1 MNLKFLKKLLIVTL
15 GSFIVSAAVYWFM
28 IPYNLTIGGTA
39 GLAIAVTKFL
49 PGIPVGI
56 FLLAIN
62 VILFILAFV
71 LVGSEFGGFSI
82 YSTVFLSLLLALFE
96 KVFPNVQPL
105 VDTKFMSM
113 ILGVGFVA
121 VGVAVTLN
129 QNASTGGTDIVA
141 KILNKYFHIDLS
153 VGVFLADFVVILIGT
168 MAYGIEAGLYGLVG
182 VIFNAVVIDK
192 VLTGYKTRIKV
203 LINSENWEKINE
215 YILNELLRGSTLYEA
230 KGGFNK
236 NTKIIIETV
245 LSRPEYIKLI
255 TFIKVQDPKAFV
267 SAFTISEVLGEGFS
281 IESDRKLELIKQKTK
296 TAK

>member
-71 LVGSEFGGFSI
+71 LIGSEFGGFSI

-255 TFIKVQDPKAFV
+255 TFIKLQDPKAFV